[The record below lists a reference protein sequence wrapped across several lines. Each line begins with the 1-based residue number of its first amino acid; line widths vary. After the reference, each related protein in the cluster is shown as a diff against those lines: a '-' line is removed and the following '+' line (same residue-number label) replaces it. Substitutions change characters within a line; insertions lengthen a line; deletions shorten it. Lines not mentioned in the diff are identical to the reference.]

1 MSKDKNIFNKA
12 KPIRKEPCP
21 ICRRHGRDKSGDNLV
36 VYENGGKYCFVCEKT
51 ISLSDEYR
59 EKLRIKEEEEK
70 EIVFPV
76 TDFKKEDWDKL
87 KANLVTDPKGF
98 RGLKKST
105 CDVFRVYH
113 DFDQQTGEVTTQ
125 YYPISKQNA
134 FSGIK
139 VRKNPK
145 AFRAEG
151 TNDSS
156 CDLFG
161 QAVFAKST
169 SKMILVAAGEL
180 DALSAFQ
187 MLESNRKPD
196 FPSIPVVSGTIGEV
210 GSINQYKTNYEFL
223 DRFEKIIFI
232 PDQDEAGERALE
244 KVAKSL
250 PRDKLYIVDLPAKD
264 PNKMLEDGRVKEF
277 ISAFWKHRHYS
288 PAGISGSDVIY
299 DQILEKALVAK
310 IPFPPFLN
318 KLNEV
323 TGGGMV
329 KGSIINIS
337 AGCYPASTEF
347 FNGTQWKSIA
357 DYKEGESVLQYNKDT
372 CEAFLAKPKEYIVL
386 PVDQFY
392 EIKNKR
398 ISFTTSAAHKHL
410 IESENG
416 VISTITTMSLVA
428 NHNEKARGNKS
439 KLLNTF
445 SYSGSGV
452 DISDEYLRLK
462 VAVFADSHFKK
473 DSESSQAIVRL
484 KKDRKILRLHSLL
497 KEAGINYSVKSD
509 DNGYTIFKFKMDNRD
524 KHFPTSWY
532 NLSKAQLSVVVDEVV
547 HWDGSLVDRTGT
559 DRKPT
564 WSFTTLC
571 KDDADFIQFALT
583 SLGKSA
589 SLDFD
594 PREKYKNESKTAYN
608 VRMVGSTGYGIS
620 KDTSKESTTTI
631 EPVEQGNL
639 MYCFTTETGY
649 FPVRQ
654 NGKIFVS
661 GNSGSGKTTLV
672 NEIVLD
678 MIQNRTAKV
687 GVVSLEA
694 DAGDYGENLL
704 GAYIQKKLQLIQ
716 SPEEKFEFIASDP
729 VKKAAAEL
737 FKLEDG
743 KPSFHIIDER
753 GDYENLQPKIEEL
766 IITCDAEVIVVDV
779 LSDVFDG
786 ATLDFQAKW
795 MAWEKAICK
804 RYGVIFINVIHSR
817 KASGGQKSASTGAV
831 LTEEDMIGS
840 GSQYKSASLNIILSR
855 DKTAEDENIRNM
867 IQVHLTK
874 NRQTGW
880 TGCAC
885 YLMYN
890 MQTHKLADASDVF
903 EAKKEEVLKNGL
915 DNKQP
920 RQQQD
925 TPLNRF

>member
-21 ICRRHGRDKSGDNLV
+21 ICRRHGRDRSGDNLV

-59 EKLRIKEEEEK
+59 EKLREKEEEEK

-76 TDFKKEDWDKL
+76 TDFKKEDWSAL
-87 KANLVTDPKGF
+87 KANLATDPKGF
-98 RGLKKST
+98 RGLKKAT

-113 DFDQQTGEVTTQ
+113 DYNQETGEVSTQ
-125 YYPISKQNA
+125 YYPISKQNE

-139 VRKNPK
+139 IRKNPK

-151 TNDSS
+151 TNDSA

-169 SKMILVAAGEL
+169 SKMILVASGEL

-232 PDQDEAGERALE
+232 PDQDEAGEKAIE

-264 PNKMLEDGRVKEF
+264 ANKMLEDGRTKEF

-310 IPFPPFLN
+310 IPFPPFLD
-318 KLNEV
+318 KLNNV

-337 AGCYPASTEF
+337 AG
-347 FNGTQWKSIA
+347 
-357 DYKEGESVLQYNKDT
+357 
-372 CEAFLAKPKEYIVL
+372 
-386 PVDQFY
+386 
-392 EIKNKR
+392 
-398 ISFTTSAAHKHL
+398 
-410 IESENG
+410 
-416 VISTITTMSLVA
+416 
-428 NHNEKARGNKS
+428 
-439 KLLNTF
+439 
-445 SYSGSGV
+445 
-452 DISDEYLRLK
+452 
-462 VAVFADSHFKK
+462 
-473 DSESSQAIVRL
+473 
-484 KKDRKILRLHSLL
+484 
-497 KEAGINYSVKSD
+497 
-509 DNGYTIFKFKMDNRD
+509 
-524 KHFPTSWY
+524 
-532 NLSKAQLSVVVDEVV
+532 
-547 HWDGSLVDRTGT
+547 
-559 DRKPT
+559 
-564 WSFTTLC
+564 
-571 KDDADFIQFALT
+571 
-583 SLGKSA
+583 
-589 SLDFD
+589 
-594 PREKYKNESKTAYN
+594 
-608 VRMVGSTGYGIS
+608 
-620 KDTSKESTTTI
+620 
-631 EPVEQGNL
+631 
-639 MYCFTTETGY
+639 
-649 FPVRQ
+649 
-654 NGKIFVS
+654 
-661 GNSGSGKTTLV
+661 SGSGKTTLV

-678 MIQNRTAKV
+678 MIQKRTAKV

-704 GAYIQKKLQLIQ
+704 GAFIQKKLQLIQ
-716 SPEEKFEFIASDP
+716 SPEEKFEYIASEP
-729 VKKAAAEL
+729 VRKAADEL

-753 GDYENLQPKIEEL
+753 GDYDKLQDKIEEL

-786 ATLDFQAKW
+786 ATLEFQAKW
-795 MAWEKAICK
+795 MSWEKAICK
-804 RYGVIFINVIHSR
+804 RYGVIFINIIHAR

-840 GSQYKSASLNIILSR
+840 GTQYKSASLNIILSR

-867 IQVHLTK
+867 IQVHITK

-885 YLMYN
+885 HLAYN
-890 MQTHKLADASDVF
+890 MERHKLEDASDVF
-903 EAKKEEVLKNGL
+903 EAKKEEILKNGL
-915 DNKQP
+915 DSKPNKQ
-920 RQQQD
+920 QD
-925 TPLNRF
+925 APLNRFQ

>member
-21 ICRRHGRDKSGDNLV
+21 ICRRHGRDNTGDNLV

-87 KANLVTDPKGF
+87 KANLVTDPRGF

-113 DFDQQTGEVTTQ
+113 DFDQQTGDVTTQ

-145 AFRAEG
+145 GFRAEG
-151 TNDSS
+151 VNDAS

-169 SKMILVAAGEL
+169 SKMILVTAGEL

-232 PDQDEAGERALE
+232 PDQDEAGERAIE

-337 AGCYPASTEF
+337 AG
-347 FNGTQWKSIA
+347 
-357 DYKEGESVLQYNKDT
+357 
-372 CEAFLAKPKEYIVL
+372 
-386 PVDQFY
+386 
-392 EIKNKR
+392 
-398 ISFTTSAAHKHL
+398 
-410 IESENG
+410 
-416 VISTITTMSLVA
+416 
-428 NHNEKARGNKS
+428 
-439 KLLNTF
+439 
-445 SYSGSGV
+445 
-452 DISDEYLRLK
+452 
-462 VAVFADSHFKK
+462 
-473 DSESSQAIVRL
+473 
-484 KKDRKILRLHSLL
+484 
-497 KEAGINYSVKSD
+497 
-509 DNGYTIFKFKMDNRD
+509 
-524 KHFPTSWY
+524 
-532 NLSKAQLSVVVDEVV
+532 
-547 HWDGSLVDRTGT
+547 
-559 DRKPT
+559 
-564 WSFTTLC
+564 
-571 KDDADFIQFALT
+571 
-583 SLGKSA
+583 
-589 SLDFD
+589 
-594 PREKYKNESKTAYN
+594 
-608 VRMVGSTGYGIS
+608 
-620 KDTSKESTTTI
+620 
-631 EPVEQGNL
+631 
-639 MYCFTTETGY
+639 
-649 FPVRQ
+649 
-654 NGKIFVS
+654 
-661 GNSGSGKTTLV
+661 SGSGKTTLV

-716 SPEEKFEFIASDP
+716 SPEEKFEYIASEP
-729 VKKAAAEL
+729 VKKAAEEL

-915 DNKQP
+915 DNNKQP
-920 RQQQD
+920 KQQD
-925 TPLNRF
+925 GPINRF

>member
-21 ICRRHGRDKSGDNLV
+21 ICRRHGRDRSGDNLV

-59 EKLRIKEEEEK
+59 EKLREKEEEEK

-76 TDFKKEDWDKL
+76 TDFKKEDWSAL

-105 CDVFRVYH
+105 CDVYRVYH
-113 DFDQQTGEVTTQ
+113 DYHQETGEVATQ
-125 YYPISKQNA
+125 YYPISKQNE

-139 VRKNPK
+139 IRKNPK

-151 TNDSS
+151 TNDSA

-169 SKMILVAAGEL
+169 SKMILVASGEL

-187 MLESNRKPD
+187 MLETNRKPD
-196 FPSIPVVSGTIGEV
+196 FPCIPVVSGTIGEV

-232 PDQDEAGERALE
+232 PDQDEAGEKAIE

-264 PNKMLEDGRVKEF
+264 ANKMLEDGRIKEF

-318 KLNEV
+318 KLNDV

-337 AGCYPASTEF
+337 AG
-347 FNGTQWKSIA
+347 
-357 DYKEGESVLQYNKDT
+357 
-372 CEAFLAKPKEYIVL
+372 
-386 PVDQFY
+386 
-392 EIKNKR
+392 
-398 ISFTTSAAHKHL
+398 
-410 IESENG
+410 
-416 VISTITTMSLVA
+416 
-428 NHNEKARGNKS
+428 
-439 KLLNTF
+439 
-445 SYSGSGV
+445 
-452 DISDEYLRLK
+452 
-462 VAVFADSHFKK
+462 
-473 DSESSQAIVRL
+473 
-484 KKDRKILRLHSLL
+484 
-497 KEAGINYSVKSD
+497 
-509 DNGYTIFKFKMDNRD
+509 
-524 KHFPTSWY
+524 
-532 NLSKAQLSVVVDEVV
+532 
-547 HWDGSLVDRTGT
+547 
-559 DRKPT
+559 
-564 WSFTTLC
+564 
-571 KDDADFIQFALT
+571 
-583 SLGKSA
+583 
-589 SLDFD
+589 
-594 PREKYKNESKTAYN
+594 
-608 VRMVGSTGYGIS
+608 
-620 KDTSKESTTTI
+620 
-631 EPVEQGNL
+631 
-639 MYCFTTETGY
+639 
-649 FPVRQ
+649 
-654 NGKIFVS
+654 
-661 GNSGSGKTTLV
+661 SGSGKTTLV

-704 GAYIQKKLQLIQ
+704 GAFIQKKLQLIQ
-716 SPEEKFEFIASDP
+716 SPEEKFEYIASEP
-729 VKKAAAEL
+729 VKKAADEL

-753 GDYENLQPKIEEL
+753 GDYDKLQDKIEEL

-786 ATLDFQAKW
+786 ATLEFQAKW
-795 MAWEKAICK
+795 MSWEKAICK
-804 RYGVIFINVIHSR
+804 RYGVIFINIIHAR

-840 GSQYKSASLNIILSR
+840 GTQYKSASLNVILSR

-867 IQVHLTK
+867 IQVHITK

-885 YLMYN
+885 YLLYN
-890 MQTHKLADASDVF
+890 MERHKLEDASNVF
-903 EAKKEEVLKNGL
+903 EAKKEEILKNGL
-915 DNKQP
+915 DNKPFNQK
-920 RQQQD
+920 D
-925 TPLNRF
+925 IPLNKF

>member
-21 ICRRHGRDKSGDNLV
+21 ICRRHGRDNTGDNLV

-87 KANLVTDPKGF
+87 KANLVTDPRGF

-113 DFDQQTGEVTTQ
+113 DFDQQTGDVTTQ

-145 AFRAEG
+145 GFRAEG
-151 TNDSS
+151 VNDAS

-169 SKMILVAAGEL
+169 SKMILVTAGEL

-232 PDQDEAGERALE
+232 PDQDEAGERAIE

-337 AGCYPASTEF
+337 AG
-347 FNGTQWKSIA
+347 
-357 DYKEGESVLQYNKDT
+357 
-372 CEAFLAKPKEYIVL
+372 
-386 PVDQFY
+386 
-392 EIKNKR
+392 
-398 ISFTTSAAHKHL
+398 
-410 IESENG
+410 
-416 VISTITTMSLVA
+416 
-428 NHNEKARGNKS
+428 
-439 KLLNTF
+439 
-445 SYSGSGV
+445 
-452 DISDEYLRLK
+452 
-462 VAVFADSHFKK
+462 
-473 DSESSQAIVRL
+473 
-484 KKDRKILRLHSLL
+484 
-497 KEAGINYSVKSD
+497 
-509 DNGYTIFKFKMDNRD
+509 
-524 KHFPTSWY
+524 
-532 NLSKAQLSVVVDEVV
+532 
-547 HWDGSLVDRTGT
+547 
-559 DRKPT
+559 
-564 WSFTTLC
+564 
-571 KDDADFIQFALT
+571 
-583 SLGKSA
+583 
-589 SLDFD
+589 
-594 PREKYKNESKTAYN
+594 
-608 VRMVGSTGYGIS
+608 
-620 KDTSKESTTTI
+620 
-631 EPVEQGNL
+631 
-639 MYCFTTETGY
+639 
-649 FPVRQ
+649 
-654 NGKIFVS
+654 
-661 GNSGSGKTTLV
+661 SGSGKTTLV

-716 SPEEKFEFIASDP
+716 SPEEKFEYIASEP
-729 VKKAAAEL
+729 VKKAAEEL

-915 DNKQP
+915 DNNKP
-920 RQQQD
+920 KQQD
-925 TPLNRF
+925 GPINRF

>member
-337 AGCYPASTEF
+337 AG
-347 FNGTQWKSIA
+347 
-357 DYKEGESVLQYNKDT
+357 
-372 CEAFLAKPKEYIVL
+372 
-386 PVDQFY
+386 
-392 EIKNKR
+392 
-398 ISFTTSAAHKHL
+398 
-410 IESENG
+410 
-416 VISTITTMSLVA
+416 
-428 NHNEKARGNKS
+428 
-439 KLLNTF
+439 
-445 SYSGSGV
+445 
-452 DISDEYLRLK
+452 
-462 VAVFADSHFKK
+462 
-473 DSESSQAIVRL
+473 
-484 KKDRKILRLHSLL
+484 
-497 KEAGINYSVKSD
+497 
-509 DNGYTIFKFKMDNRD
+509 
-524 KHFPTSWY
+524 
-532 NLSKAQLSVVVDEVV
+532 
-547 HWDGSLVDRTGT
+547 
-559 DRKPT
+559 
-564 WSFTTLC
+564 
-571 KDDADFIQFALT
+571 
-583 SLGKSA
+583 
-589 SLDFD
+589 
-594 PREKYKNESKTAYN
+594 
-608 VRMVGSTGYGIS
+608 
-620 KDTSKESTTTI
+620 
-631 EPVEQGNL
+631 
-639 MYCFTTETGY
+639 
-649 FPVRQ
+649 
-654 NGKIFVS
+654 
-661 GNSGSGKTTLV
+661 SGSGKTTLV

-920 RQQQD
+920 KQQQT

>member
-1 MSKDKNIFNKA
+1 MSKGNNIFNKA

-21 ICRRHGRDKSGDNLV
+21 ICRRNGKDRSGDNLV

-59 EKLRIKEEEEK
+59 EKLRLKEEEEK

-76 TDFKKEDWDKL
+76 TDFKKEDWDTL
-87 KANLVTDPKGF
+87 KASLNTDPRGF

-105 CDVFRVYH
+105 CDVYRVYH
-113 DFDQQTGEVTTQ
+113 DYSSETGEVTTQ
-125 YYPISKQNA
+125 YYPISKEYG

-139 VRKNPK
+139 IRKNPK

-169 SKMILVAAGEL
+169 SKMVVVTAGEL

-187 MLESNRKPD
+187 MLESARNPD
-196 FPSIPVVSGTIGEV
+196 YPSIPVVSGTIGEV
-210 GSINQYKTNYEFL
+210 GSVNQYKSNYEFL

-250 PRDKLYIVDLPAKD
+250 PRDKLYTVDLPTKD
-264 PNKMLEDGRVKEF
+264 ANKMLEDGRIKEF
-277 ISAFWKHRHYS
+277 ITAVLWKHRHYS

-310 IPFPPFLN
+310 IPFPPFLQ
-318 KLNEV
+318 KLNDV

-329 KGSIINIS
+329 KGSIINIT
-337 AGCYPASTEF
+337 AG
-347 FNGTQWKSIA
+347 
-357 DYKEGESVLQYNKDT
+357 
-372 CEAFLAKPKEYIVL
+372 
-386 PVDQFY
+386 
-392 EIKNKR
+392 
-398 ISFTTSAAHKHL
+398 
-410 IESENG
+410 
-416 VISTITTMSLVA
+416 
-428 NHNEKARGNKS
+428 
-439 KLLNTF
+439 
-445 SYSGSGV
+445 
-452 DISDEYLRLK
+452 
-462 VAVFADSHFKK
+462 
-473 DSESSQAIVRL
+473 
-484 KKDRKILRLHSLL
+484 
-497 KEAGINYSVKSD
+497 
-509 DNGYTIFKFKMDNRD
+509 
-524 KHFPTSWY
+524 
-532 NLSKAQLSVVVDEVV
+532 
-547 HWDGSLVDRTGT
+547 
-559 DRKPT
+559 
-564 WSFTTLC
+564 
-571 KDDADFIQFALT
+571 
-583 SLGKSA
+583 
-589 SLDFD
+589 
-594 PREKYKNESKTAYN
+594 
-608 VRMVGSTGYGIS
+608 
-620 KDTSKESTTTI
+620 
-631 EPVEQGNL
+631 
-639 MYCFTTETGY
+639 
-649 FPVRQ
+649 
-654 NGKIFVS
+654 
-661 GNSGSGKTTLV
+661 SGSGKTTLV

-716 SPEEKFEFIASDP
+716 SPEEKFEFIASEP
-729 VKKAAAEL
+729 VKKAADEL
-737 FKLEDG
+737 FKMDGG

-753 GDYENLQPKIEEL
+753 GDYDKLQDKIEEL
-766 IITCDAEVIVVDV
+766 IITCDSEVIVVDV

-786 ATLDFQAKW
+786 STLEFQAKW
-795 MAWEKAICK
+795 MSWEKAICK

-903 EAKKEEVLKNGL
+903 EAKKEEIINNGL
-915 DNKQP
+915 DNKP
-920 RQQQD
+920 KKD
-925 TPLNRF
+925 KDVPLNRF

>member
-337 AGCYPASTEF
+337 AG
-347 FNGTQWKSIA
+347 
-357 DYKEGESVLQYNKDT
+357 
-372 CEAFLAKPKEYIVL
+372 
-386 PVDQFY
+386 
-392 EIKNKR
+392 
-398 ISFTTSAAHKHL
+398 
-410 IESENG
+410 
-416 VISTITTMSLVA
+416 
-428 NHNEKARGNKS
+428 
-439 KLLNTF
+439 
-445 SYSGSGV
+445 
-452 DISDEYLRLK
+452 
-462 VAVFADSHFKK
+462 
-473 DSESSQAIVRL
+473 
-484 KKDRKILRLHSLL
+484 
-497 KEAGINYSVKSD
+497 
-509 DNGYTIFKFKMDNRD
+509 
-524 KHFPTSWY
+524 
-532 NLSKAQLSVVVDEVV
+532 
-547 HWDGSLVDRTGT
+547 
-559 DRKPT
+559 
-564 WSFTTLC
+564 
-571 KDDADFIQFALT
+571 
-583 SLGKSA
+583 
-589 SLDFD
+589 
-594 PREKYKNESKTAYN
+594 
-608 VRMVGSTGYGIS
+608 
-620 KDTSKESTTTI
+620 
-631 EPVEQGNL
+631 
-639 MYCFTTETGY
+639 
-649 FPVRQ
+649 
-654 NGKIFVS
+654 
-661 GNSGSGKTTLV
+661 SGSGKTTLV

-915 DNKQP
+915 DNKQS
-920 RQQQD
+920 RQRQD

>member
-337 AGCYPASTEF
+337 AG
-347 FNGTQWKSIA
+347 
-357 DYKEGESVLQYNKDT
+357 
-372 CEAFLAKPKEYIVL
+372 
-386 PVDQFY
+386 
-392 EIKNKR
+392 
-398 ISFTTSAAHKHL
+398 
-410 IESENG
+410 
-416 VISTITTMSLVA
+416 
-428 NHNEKARGNKS
+428 
-439 KLLNTF
+439 
-445 SYSGSGV
+445 
-452 DISDEYLRLK
+452 
-462 VAVFADSHFKK
+462 
-473 DSESSQAIVRL
+473 
-484 KKDRKILRLHSLL
+484 
-497 KEAGINYSVKSD
+497 
-509 DNGYTIFKFKMDNRD
+509 
-524 KHFPTSWY
+524 
-532 NLSKAQLSVVVDEVV
+532 
-547 HWDGSLVDRTGT
+547 
-559 DRKPT
+559 
-564 WSFTTLC
+564 
-571 KDDADFIQFALT
+571 
-583 SLGKSA
+583 
-589 SLDFD
+589 
-594 PREKYKNESKTAYN
+594 
-608 VRMVGSTGYGIS
+608 
-620 KDTSKESTTTI
+620 
-631 EPVEQGNL
+631 
-639 MYCFTTETGY
+639 
-649 FPVRQ
+649 
-654 NGKIFVS
+654 
-661 GNSGSGKTTLV
+661 SGSGKTTLV

-867 IQVHLTK
+867 ILVHLTK

-915 DNKQP
+915 ENKQP

>member
-337 AGCYPASTEF
+337 AG
-347 FNGTQWKSIA
+347 
-357 DYKEGESVLQYNKDT
+357 
-372 CEAFLAKPKEYIVL
+372 
-386 PVDQFY
+386 
-392 EIKNKR
+392 
-398 ISFTTSAAHKHL
+398 
-410 IESENG
+410 
-416 VISTITTMSLVA
+416 
-428 NHNEKARGNKS
+428 
-439 KLLNTF
+439 
-445 SYSGSGV
+445 
-452 DISDEYLRLK
+452 
-462 VAVFADSHFKK
+462 
-473 DSESSQAIVRL
+473 
-484 KKDRKILRLHSLL
+484 
-497 KEAGINYSVKSD
+497 
-509 DNGYTIFKFKMDNRD
+509 
-524 KHFPTSWY
+524 
-532 NLSKAQLSVVVDEVV
+532 
-547 HWDGSLVDRTGT
+547 
-559 DRKPT
+559 
-564 WSFTTLC
+564 
-571 KDDADFIQFALT
+571 
-583 SLGKSA
+583 
-589 SLDFD
+589 
-594 PREKYKNESKTAYN
+594 
-608 VRMVGSTGYGIS
+608 
-620 KDTSKESTTTI
+620 
-631 EPVEQGNL
+631 
-639 MYCFTTETGY
+639 
-649 FPVRQ
+649 
-654 NGKIFVS
+654 
-661 GNSGSGKTTLV
+661 SGSGKTTLV

-920 RQQQD
+920 KQD

>member
-288 PAGISGSDVIY
+288 PAGISGSDIIY

-337 AGCYPASTEF
+337 AG
-347 FNGTQWKSIA
+347 
-357 DYKEGESVLQYNKDT
+357 
-372 CEAFLAKPKEYIVL
+372 
-386 PVDQFY
+386 
-392 EIKNKR
+392 
-398 ISFTTSAAHKHL
+398 
-410 IESENG
+410 
-416 VISTITTMSLVA
+416 
-428 NHNEKARGNKS
+428 
-439 KLLNTF
+439 
-445 SYSGSGV
+445 
-452 DISDEYLRLK
+452 
-462 VAVFADSHFKK
+462 
-473 DSESSQAIVRL
+473 
-484 KKDRKILRLHSLL
+484 
-497 KEAGINYSVKSD
+497 
-509 DNGYTIFKFKMDNRD
+509 
-524 KHFPTSWY
+524 
-532 NLSKAQLSVVVDEVV
+532 
-547 HWDGSLVDRTGT
+547 
-559 DRKPT
+559 
-564 WSFTTLC
+564 
-571 KDDADFIQFALT
+571 
-583 SLGKSA
+583 
-589 SLDFD
+589 
-594 PREKYKNESKTAYN
+594 
-608 VRMVGSTGYGIS
+608 
-620 KDTSKESTTTI
+620 
-631 EPVEQGNL
+631 
-639 MYCFTTETGY
+639 
-649 FPVRQ
+649 
-654 NGKIFVS
+654 
-661 GNSGSGKTTLV
+661 SGSGKTTLV

-920 RQQQD
+920 KQQQD